1 MNSIRTAALC
11 VFFAPLTA
19 HAMFDALKEA
29 AQDEMTAGFYTGNR
43 LYEMRGTVQFVTYIL
58 GVHDASKS
66 RLMFCTPRES
76 TGRQLADVV
85 EMYLRDNPGVRDR
98 QAHQLVRDALVVTWP
113 CSAPPRSR

>member
-1 MNSIRTAALC
+1 MNAARG
-11 VFFAPLTA
+11 
-19 HAMFDALKEA
+19 ALLFTLFLPFVASAQFEALQEA

-58 GVHDASKS
+58 GVHDASKA
-66 RLMFCTPRES
+66 RLTFCTPRES

-85 EMYLRDNPGVRDR
+85 EKYLRDNPGVRDR

-113 CSAPPRSR
+113 CSAPQRSR